1 MIKKE
6 CMTAEWIKA
15 ISVRNKYKDLNLIE
29 KVIRAMSLLEML
41 KLSGCPF
48 CFKGGS
54 ALMLILGE
62 SAHRLSIDIDIIC
75 PPGTDIEPY
84 LKDIEKFGFISKTL
98 EERQQRDTNIP
109 KSHSRFFYHIAYKND
124 DKPAYILL
132 DVLYEDLQYHA
143 TEEVEI
149 KGPFIELDDEPL
161 KVTVPSADDILGD
174 KLTAFAPNTSGIPYI
189 KEGRDRSLEIIKQ
202 LYDVGRLF
210 EHGDNFQHTK
220 DTFTQIGKI
229 ELQYRG
235 LPAELSLIYEDI
247 RETAL
252 CLATRGQMGKGDFD
266 MLQSGIKKID
276 GYIYKGKYRIEEAIV
291 DSARAAYLATSI
303 EKSSTRI
310 EKYDGNPN
318 TILAMELS
326 SSVNNKLNKLKKILP
341 EAFFYWV
348 KTSELLQK

>member
-6 CMTAEWIKA
+6 CMTTEWIKS

-29 KVIRAMSLLEML
+29 KVIRAMYLLEML
-41 KLSGCPF
+41 RLSGCPF

-109 KSHSRFFYHIAYKND
+109 KSHSKFFYHIAYKND

-189 KEGRDRSLEIIKQ
+189 KGDRDCSLEIIKQ

-210 EHGDNFQHTK
+210 EHSGNFQHTK

-252 CLATRGQMGKGDFD
+252 CLGTRGQMGKGDFK
-266 MLQSGIKKID
+266 MLQSG
-276 GYIYKGKYRIEEAIV
+276 
-291 DSARAAYLATSI
+291 
-303 EKSSTRI
+303 
-310 EKYDGNPN
+310 
-318 TILAMELS
+318 
-326 SSVNNKLNKLKKILP
+326 
-341 EAFFYWV
+341 
-348 KTSELLQK
+348 

>member
-1 MIKKE
+1 
-6 CMTAEWIKA
+6 MTAEWIKA

-109 KSHSRFFYHIAYKND
+109 KSHSKFFYHIAYKND

-149 KGPFIELDDEPL
+149 KGPFIELDNEPL
-161 KVTVPSADDILGD
+161 MVTVPSADDILGD

-189 KEGRDRSLEIIKQ
+189 KGGRDRSLEIINQ

-210 EHGDNFQHTK
+210 EHADNFQHTK
-220 DTFTQIGKI
+220 DTFTPIGKI

-235 LPAELSLIYEDI
+235 LPAELSPIYEDI

-252 CLATRGQMGKGDFD
+252 CLATRGQMGKGDFN

-310 EKYDGNPN
+310 EKYDGNLN

-326 SSVNNKLNKLKKILP
+326 PSVNNKLNKLKKVLP
-341 EAFFYWV
+341 EAFFYWG

>member
-1 MIKKE
+1 M
-6 CMTAEWIKA
+6 
-15 ISVRNKYKDLNLIE
+15 
-29 KVIRAMSLLEML
+29 
-41 KLSGCPF
+41 PF
-48 CFKGGS
+48 LFQGRFGS
-54 ALMLILGE
+54 DAYFGE
-62 SAHRLSIDIDIIC
+62 SAHRLSIDINIIC
-75 PPGTDIEPY
+75 PPGTNIELY
-84 LKDIEKFGFISKTL
+84 LNDIEKFGFIFKTL

-109 KSHSRFFYHIAYKND
+109 KSHSKFFYHIAYKND

-149 KGPFIELDDEPL
+149 KRPFIELDGNPL
-161 KVTVPSADDILGD
+161 KVTVPSAANILGD
-174 KLTAFAPNTSGIPYI
+174 KLTAFAPNTSGVPYI
-189 KEGRDRSLEIIKQ
+189 KGGRDRSLEIIKQ

-210 EHGDNFQHTK
+210 EHTDNFLHTK
-220 DTFTQIGKI
+220 ETFTQIGKI

-235 LPAELSLIYEDI
+235 LPAELSLIYEDV

-252 CLATRGQMGKGDFD
+252 CLATRGQMGKGDFK
-266 MLQSGIKKID
+266 MLQNGIKKID
-276 GYIYKGKYRIEEAIV
+276 GYIYKGKYRIEDAII

-303 EKSSTRI
+303 EKSNTRI

-326 SSVNNKLNKLKKILP
+326 PSVNNKLNKLKKILP

-348 KTSELLQK
+348 KTSELL